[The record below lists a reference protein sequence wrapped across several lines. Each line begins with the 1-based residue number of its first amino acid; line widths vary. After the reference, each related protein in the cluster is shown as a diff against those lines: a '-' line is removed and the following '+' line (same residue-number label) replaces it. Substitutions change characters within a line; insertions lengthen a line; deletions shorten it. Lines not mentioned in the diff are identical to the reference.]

1 MSNCR
6 LSSLLPRW
14 HPDPDP
20 AVHGLLWR
28 AAATDLSDDWADFDD
43 AGDQSVGVYN
53 VEWVIERSEVEVGS
67 GGSTKKKKKK
77 KK

>member
-1 MSNCR
+1 V
-6 LSSLLPRW
+6 
-14 HPDPDP
+14 
-20 AVHGLLWR
+20 AR